1 MMEIYSEIE
10 GIREFL
16 KENKLQK
23 KSIGFVPTMGA
34 LHEGHLELIR
44 KSVVQNDLTVCSI
57 FVNPTQ
63 FNNPNDLKNYPREV
77 ESDLEKIKKLNCSAA
92 FIPLANKMYEE
103 NSIMNFDF
111 GYMEEIMEGRFRP
124 GHFKGVGL
132 IVSKLFNIILPD
144 RAYFGK
150 KDLQQLAL
158 VKTMTKELLF
168 DVDIIPVDTV
178 RENDGL
184 AMSSRNKLLSASER
198 SHATDIY
205 KALTTAKNK
214 LNSGESVLS
223 VKEYTQNFFSK
234 TSKIKLEYFEVV
246 STEDLR
252 NITEIQAEN
261 EVSLCIAGYLGK
273 VRLIDNISLI

>member
-1 MMEIYSEIE
+1 MMKIYSEIE

-23 KSIGFVPTMGA
+23 KSLGFVPTMGA

-44 KSVVQNDLTVCSI
+44 KSVAQNDLTVCSI

-63 FNNPNDLKNYPREV
+63 FNNPNDLNNYPREV
-77 ESDLEKIKKLNCSAA
+77 ESDLEKINRLNCNAA
-92 FIPLANKMYEE
+92 FIPPANKMYEE
-103 NSIMNFDF
+103 NFIMNFDF

-158 VKTMTKELLF
+158 IKTMTKELLF

-198 SHATDIY
+198 PHATDIY
-205 KALTTAKNK
+205 KALTTAKKK

-246 STEDLR
+246 NTADLR
-252 NITEIQAEN
+252 NITEIQAGN